1 MDWVEVNGLR
11 IAFERAGTG
20 PPILLLPGYVGD
32 GRGTFAPQI
41 DALADSFTVVAWDT
55 PGSGRSDD
63 PPESFRLSDFAD
75 CLAGFADA
83 LGIGRAHVLGLSFG
97 GGLALEFYRRHPT
110 VPRSLILAGAYAG
123 WAGSLPPEEVEMRLQ
138 QVLRLADLP
147 PETFVETVLGSMFSP
162 SASREVV
169 DAFAANVARF
179 HPTGLRTMARALA
192 EADLRESLA
201 HIEVATL
208 LLYGDTDVRAP
219 LEVADAMHAGIPGS
233 KLVVMHGVGHV
244 STLDAS
250 ERVNQEVR
258 SFLDDLDD

>member
-1 MDWVEVNGLR
+1 MNRVEVNGLR
-11 IAFERAGTG
+11 IAYERAGDG

-32 GRGTFAPQI
+32 ARGTFGPQL
-41 DALADSFTVVAWDT
+41 DALAESFTVVAWDT

-75 CLAGFADA
+75 CLAGFTGA
-83 LGIGRAHVLGLSFG
+83 LGLGTAHVLGLSFG
-97 GGLALEFYRRHPT
+97 GGLALEFYRRHPE

-123 WAGSLPPEEVEMRLQ
+123 WAGSLRPEEVEMRLQ

-147 PETFVETVLGSMFSP
+147 PETFVGTVLSSMFSP

-179 HPTGLRTMARALA
+179 HPAGLRTMARAIA

-208 LLYGDTDVRAP
+208 LLYGGADVRAP
-219 LEVADAMHAGIPGS
+219 LGVAQAMHAAIAGS
-233 KLVVMHGVGHV
+233 KLVVLHGVGHV
-244 STLDAS
+244 STLESS
-250 ERVNQEVR
+250 ERFNVEVR
-258 SFLDDLDD
+258 NFLDELHD